1 MVISLFWAAR
11 LCSKQKRNYF
21 QNSIFA
27 ESMTWRTRFRD
38 TQQDSLSYARE
49 NERTLQKSTER
60 LAGEAGEGDG
70 EKGGGAP
77 HQPQRQ
83 QQKTARLTWNNKSDW
98 YSCFVYPQPHS
109 AMWRLPAPSLPRPRI
124 PRNHPSTAPFPPPN
138 APIHVSLNPPSPPPP
153 PHLVNEHIAPSRCES
168 ENRFSGPGSGRH
180 INDFNEPRAIHP
192 HILSSRNRTF
202 RYDVCITGG
211 LTSRTD
217 CFTHTKNAIIIYL
230 VENTKIVDQ
239 VAIFFC
245 DYIFVYLLFNYSW
258 KNGFGI
264 FMFVEKLDY
273 EFWFK
278 LAAKCWMCVMNWC
291 RYSISILAGHVF
303 VAIWCLAEATKN

>member
-1 MVISLFWAAR
+1 MEISLLWAAR

-21 QNSIFA
+21 ENSIFA

-38 TQQDSLSYARE
+38 TQQDSLSYARK

-60 LAGEAGEGDG
+60 LAGEAG
-70 EKGGGAP
+70 GGGGSSPATATATKDSP
-77 HQPQRQ
+77 AHMEQ
-83 QQKTARLTWNNKSDW
+83 QIRLILVLCISPTPFRHVAIARTL
-98 YSCFVYPQPHS
+98 P
-109 AMWRLPAPSLPRPRI
+109 PAPSNSTKSSSYCPLSVTPRQT
-124 PRNHPSTAPFPPPN
+124 HPFMFLWT
-138 APIHVSLNPPSPPPP
+138 LP
-153 PHLVNEHIAPSRCES
+153 PHLVHEHIAPSRCES

-180 INDFNEPRAIHP
+180 FNDFNEPRAIHP

-211 LTSRTD
+211 LTSRTV
-217 CFTHTKNAIIIYL
+217 CFTHTKKRDYYIFGGKYQNSRPSG
-230 VENTKIVDQ
+230 D
-239 VAIFFC
+239 FFC